1 MDTALVELDANK
13 ISLNENIDRLNTEI
27 IQIIQQSN
35 NCDVVYNKILI
46 KKFNERDNS
55 SKKLK
60 EFNELEEA
68 SKVLAEQIKKK
79 VSALCLKTEETPINE
94 KTYASKLSAISP
106 SLSTTSWAD
115 EVEDEQNICLPILND
130 GFKRVLY
137 KKKQS
142 GQGQIPSSA
151 SSDVSSYN
159 GKDEWV
165 DYPTCSQCKKKHP
178 GECITCKTCFKRH
191 NPNLVCRFSS
201 FKTKV

>member
-35 NCDVVYNKILI
+35 NCDVVYNEILI
-46 KKFNERDNS
+46 KKFNERDNF

-79 VSALCLKTEETPINE
+79 VSALCLKTEENPKNE
-94 KTYASKLSAISP
+94 KTYASAISP
-106 SLSTTSWAD
+106 SSFSNKSWAD
-115 EVEDEQNICLPILND
+115 EVDDEQNICLPISND

-142 GQGQIPSSA
+142 GQVQVPSSA

-159 GKDEWV
+159 GKDDWV